1 MSFFIHRK
9 TDEKPICFSHISK
22 VDSGLLRIQIS
33 ITYFQQTTSKDH
45 GGIGPIRLHPFE
57 DWKIL

>member
-45 GGIGPIRLHPFE
+45 GGIGPIRLHPF
-57 DWKIL
+57 